1 MIGAVV
7 LCLILARDHLLP
19 ILRPLLATPKTDAE
33 QRPPTEL
40 PNDSKLFGVGG
51 WLLFLC
57 IWVTI
62 LWPLFTFAGVHR
74 MSEQWMY
81 LFSGLIVFAIVSGV
95 FLWRA
100 IPTGLVLV
108 RTFLFTI
115 LALNLL
121 SIVSSGP
128 AHPDLVPDAL
138 LQSAIP
144 VAWLIYL
151 HHSKRV
157 RATYNK

>member
-1 MIGAVV
+1 
-7 LCLILARDHLLP
+7 
-19 ILRPLLATPKTDAE
+19 
-33 QRPPTEL
+33 
-40 PNDSKLFGVGG
+40 
-51 WLLFLC
+51 
-57 IWVTI
+57 
-62 LWPLFTFAGVHR
+62 